1 MVVHVIDFQK
11 ASSTRNPFNPLG
23 KDLRRWLNQELEQAI
38 ASPTVDSVVLYGGDG
53 GSFSVGAD
61 LTEFAQF
68 MKSANKDDT
77 DDDSLNVPNLLELIT
92 LVEQSPKPIVAAIA
106 GHALGGGLE
115 LALACHYRVA
125 HDRSQLGLP
134 EVQVGVIPG
143 AGGTQRLPRLIGV
156 EPALEMI
163 VTGKPV
169 SAKRALQLGLV
180 DAIPQQPSQ
189 SVLECALKWA
199 QWAALMP
206 LENRRVGEMNRF
218 NHEKAVTSACDVISK
233 TLPPVERGGE
243 GVHAAVK
250 AVRACYLPLAQAMQV
265 EGELFWNMLLS
276 AQGQARRHAA
286 FMAVQSAQKF
296 IEPSSSPSHHVLL
309 GKTASTKIMVGVV
322 GAGTMGSG
330 IAQVLLQS
338 GFIVYLLDS
347 VQPALDKGVQRIR
360 ETLQQYVQQGRLDK
374 SKAKQLQQALIP
386 TANLSDLAKCV
397 LVVEAVI
404 ENMQVKQ
411 DIFASLEKVTHPD
424 CLLLSNTSTLDI
436 DQMAV
441 VLNPSR
447 QALFAGWHFF
457 SPAPVMKL
465 VEIVRGRHTSSSTVM
480 LLQALTKRIGKIGVV
495 VGNCH
500 GFVGNRMLHPY
511 TSEMVLVLTEPGA
524 ASVASI
530 DKALL
535 AFGMA
540 IGPFQMSDL
549 AGNDIGYYIRRE
561 RGWVRDEKD
570 HTNLAE
576 LQRRR
581 PSRYTE
587 LADDMVTRLGRLGQK
602 VGKVSSAFAF

>member
-1 MVVHVIDFQK
+1 
-11 ASSTRNPFNPLG
+11 
-23 KDLRRWLNQELEQAI
+23 
-38 ASPTVDSVVLYGGDG
+38 
-53 GSFSVGAD
+53 
-61 LTEFAQF
+61 
-68 MKSANKDDT
+68 
-77 DDDSLNVPNLLELIT
+77 
-92 LVEQSPKPIVAAIA
+92 
-106 GHALGGGLE
+106 
-115 LALACHYRVA
+115 
-125 HDRSQLGLP
+125 
-134 EVQVGVIPG
+134 
-143 AGGTQRLPRLIGV
+143 
-156 EPALEMI
+156 
-163 VTGKPV
+163 
-169 SAKRALQLGLV
+169 
-180 DAIPQQPSQ
+180 
-189 SVLECALKWA
+189 
-199 QWAALMP
+199 
-206 LENRRVGEMNRF
+206 
-218 NHEKAVTSACDVISK
+218 
-233 TLPPVERGGE
+233 
-243 GVHAAVK
+243 
-250 AVRACYLPLAQAMQV
+250 
-265 EGELFWNMLLS
+265 
-276 AQGQARRHAA
+276 
-286 FMAVQSAQKF
+286 
-296 IEPSSSPSHHVLL
+296 
-309 GKTASTKIMVGVV
+309 
-322 GAGTMGSG
+322 
-330 IAQVLLQS
+330 
-338 GFIVYLLDS
+338 
-347 VQPALDKGVQRIR
+347 VQRIR